1 MRFLGLTI
9 LLSFFYFLTSAQV
22 VKADLEGT
30 SFYCGYFDNDSSEM
44 LLASEPSDEPVEII
58 GNIVSQIGLKKNFEI
73 RSANISNAAAV
84 VIKGKRFILYNPAF
98 MQRINT
104 ASRTDWAGISILA
117 HEIGHHLN
125 GHTLTGEG
133 SRPDLELEAD
143 EFSGF
148 ILNKMG
154 ASLAEAQSAM
164 QVAASMKA
172 SHTHP
177 AKKDRLEAIATGWN
191 NAAGVSPK
199 ENIAKKENVIK
210 PSTPEKPV
218 VSQTPIEEKYIA
230 YDVYFPA
237 DHSRK
242 YYVTIRNNLVVVEG
256 DKLYIIG
263 RLAQSNY
270 KKYPYMFYDK
280 EYNYLYINSK
290 GSIYNRAGNFIGKM
304 SPHKKA

>member
-1 MRFLGLTI
+1 MRI
-9 LLSFFYFLTSAQV
+9 LISIVLLCVFDLKSFSQTVKPELNTS
-22 VKADLEGT
+22 
-30 SFYCGYFDNDSSEM
+30 SFYCGYFDNDSSDM
-44 LLASEPSDEPVEII
+44 LLTYEPSTEPVEII
-58 GNIVSQIGLKKNFEI
+58 TSIVSQIGLKRNFEI
-73 RSANISNAAAV
+73 RSASIPNAAAV
-84 VIKGKRFILYNPAF
+84 VIKGKRFILYNPSF
-98 MQRINT
+98 MQRINS

-154 ASLAEAQSAM
+154 ATLEEAQSAM
-164 QVAASMKA
+164 RVAASMKA

-177 AKKDRLEAIATGWN
+177 AKNDRLEAIATGWN
-191 NAAGVSPK
+191 NAAGITNGS
-199 ENIAKKENVIK
+199 IAKKKNVIK
-210 PSTPEKPV
+210 PASPEKPV
-218 VSQTPIEEKYIA
+218 VSQIPIEEKYIA

-237 DHSRK
+237 DQSRK
-242 YYVTIRNNLVVVEG
+242 YYVTIRNNLVVVER

-270 KKYPYMFYDK
+270 KKYAYMFYDK
-280 EYNYLYINSK
+280 EYNYLYITSK
-290 GSIYNRAGNFIGKM
+290 GSIYNRAGNFIGRM
-304 SPHKKA
+304 SPHKS